1 MNIKSSIKIELSA
14 DDIKEIIINYLKSE
28 GYDFSV
34 DDVNFN
40 IKTRYEEYGMI
51 EFPVEYL
58 DGAYVKRKEN

>member
-1 MNIKSSIKIELSA
+1 MNIKSTITIELSA